1 MRAGPD
7 ISPEDRR
14 RTRAWVAGF
23 LPPRAPAFLAV
34 LALSVV
40 AAGLGLWQPMLT
52 RALIDDALPSGHLAP
67 VMRICGMIFAL
78 AVFSTG
84 LSFVT
89 RLFYVRV
96 SGGLLFDLR
105 EALFAHLMSLSPR
118 WFAHAREGDIFSRL
132 DGDISEV
139 QRFVFDGALAFVTAL
154 ITLVGATL
162 AMASLNAPLTA
173 ICFLGLP
180 LQIILLAKLRPRIE
194 QQARRLRARA
204 ADLGAFFF
212 ETLPAIRH
220 IQACSA
226 EPVEGGRLKRL
237 NGAYL
242 DELIRQEKL
251 SFLAGAAPSLVMSA
265 MTALIFVFG
274 AATLLGQPMTIGGM
288 VAFSSYLGRASG
300 PLQSLLGLWVGAK
313 RTTASLDRLGELL
326 LVAPEV
332 REAPQTRSLPSFPRG
347 EVVARELGL
356 RHGARRIFSGL
367 SFTLAAG
374 ERVAL
379 TGPSGAGKS
388 SLCDLLMRFYDP
400 DEGGLTL
407 DGVALTEAPLGELRQ
422 AVVMVSQDIALTP
435 GSLFENVAYGLPDL
449 PRAAAERALAAA
461 GLGDFVAS
469 LPQGKDTPVGG
480 RGLALS
486 GGQRQR
492 LAIARALATS
502 PRLLILDEVTTGLES
517 ELSDR
522 IFDTIDLLFPTTTLL
537 IVSHDPRVVAR
548 CSRVITLAAEGGGRE
563 GRADGRPPRAE
574 PERDRDAR
582 YSL

>member
-1 MRAGPD
+1 MK
-7 ISPEDRR
+7 
-14 RTRAWVAGF
+14 AWVAGF
-23 LPPRAPAFLAV
+23 LPARLPAFLAV
-34 LALSVV
+34 LALSVL
-40 AAGLGLWQPMLT
+40 AAGLGLVQPLLT
-52 RALIDDALPSGHLAP
+52 RALIDDALPSGQLAP
-67 VMRICGMIFAL
+67 VARICGTIFAL
-78 AVFSTG
+78 SVFSSG
-84 LSFVT
+84 LSYVT

-154 ITLVGATL
+154 ITLVGATI
-162 AMASLNAPLTA
+162 AMAGLNAPLTA
-173 ICFLGLP
+173 LCFLGLP

-194 QQARRLRARA
+194 RQARVLRARA

-226 EPVEGGRLKRL
+226 EPVEGARLKRL

-274 AATLLGQPMTIGGM
+274 AATFLGQAMTIGAM

-313 RTTASLDRLGELL
+313 RMTASLDRLGELL
-326 LVAPEV
+326 QVAPEV
-332 REAPQTRSLPSFPRG
+332 REAPQTRALPPLPRG
-347 EVVARELGL
+347 EVFARGL
-356 RHGARRIFSGL
+356 CLHHGARLVFSGL
-367 SFTLAAG
+367 SFTLSPG

-379 TGPSGAGKS
+379 IGPSGAGKS

-400 DEGGLTL
+400 DEGGLAL
-407 DGVALTEAPLGELRQ
+407 DGVGLTEMALGDLRQ
-422 AVVMVSQDIALTP
+422 AVVMVSQDIALIP

-449 PRAAAERALAAA
+449 PRTAASRALDAA

-469 LPQGKDTPVGG
+469 LPQGMDTPVGG
-480 RGLALS
+480 RGRALS

-492 LAIARALATS
+492 LAIARALATI
-502 PRLLILDEVTTGLES
+502 PRLLILDEVTTGLEN

-548 CSRVITLAAEGGGRE
+548 CSRVIALEAEVALVSGL
-563 GRADGRPPRAE
+563 
-574 PERDRDAR
+574 
-582 YSL
+582 S

>member
-1 MRAGPD
+1 MHAGPEL
-7 ISPEDRR
+7 PLKDRR
-14 RTRAWVAGF
+14 RMRAWVAGF
-23 LPPRAPAFLAV
+23 LPSRAPAFLAV
-34 LALSVV
+34 LALSVL
-40 AAGLGLWQPMLT
+40 AAGLGLVQPLLT
-52 RALIDDALPSGHLAP
+52 RALIDDALPSGQLAP
-67 VMRICGMIFAL
+67 VVRICGLIFAL
-78 AVFSTG
+78 SAFSSG
-84 LSFVT
+84 LSYVT

-154 ITLVGATL
+154 ITLVGATIG
-162 AMASLNAPLTA
+162 MASLNAPLTA
-173 ICFLGLP
+173 LCFLGLP
-180 LQIILLAKLRPRIE
+180 LQIILLARFRPRIE
-194 QQARRLRARA
+194 HQARLLRARA
-204 ADLGAFFF
+204 ADLSAFFF
-212 ETLPAIRH
+212 ETLPTVRH

-226 EPVEGGRLKRL
+226 EPVESARLKRL

-251 SFLAGAAPSLVMSA
+251 NFFAGAAPSLVMSA

-274 AATLLGQPMTIGGM
+274 AAAVLGQAMTIGAM

-313 RTTASLDRLGELL
+313 RTTASLDRLGDLL
-326 LVAPEV
+326 HVQPEV
-332 REAPQTRSLPSFPRG
+332 REAQHPRSLPPAPRG
-347 EVVARELGL
+347 KIVARDLGL
-356 RHGARRIFSGL
+356 CHGARRIFSGL
-367 SFTLAAG
+367 SFTLGPG
-374 ERVAL
+374 ERVAV

-407 DGVALTEAPLGELRQ
+407 DGVAMTELALDDLRQ
-422 AVVMVSQDIALTP
+422 AVVMVSQDIALLP
-435 GSLFENVAYGLPDL
+435 GSLFENVAYGLHGL

-469 LPQGKDTPVGG
+469 LPQGMDTPVGG
-480 RGLALS
+480 RGRALS

-492 LAIARALATS
+492 LAIARALATN
-502 PRLLILDEVTTGLES
+502 PRVLILDEVTTGLES

-537 IVSHDPRVVAR
+537 IVSHDPRVVQR
-548 CSRVITLAAEGGGRE
+548 CSRVIALEAEE
-563 GRADGRPPRAE
+563 ARP
-574 PERDRDAR
+574 
-582 YSL
+582 